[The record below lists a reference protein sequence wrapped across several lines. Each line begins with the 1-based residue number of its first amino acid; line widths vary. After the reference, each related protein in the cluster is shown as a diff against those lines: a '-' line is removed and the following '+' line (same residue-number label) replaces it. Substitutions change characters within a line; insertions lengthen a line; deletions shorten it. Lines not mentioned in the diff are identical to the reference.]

1 MKKTDLSTEK
11 RLFLAVALSFIVL
24 LVYPVIMSKF
34 LPAPEVPVEAPLETP
49 SETLREAVKKETPG
63 KVETAGEIKTSQPA
77 AARDLPTASKE
88 VVPGE
93 VKNIVPKVF
102 VEEII
107 TVNTPLYK
115 AEITTDGGGIRAF
128 YLKKY
133 KKEKDNGD
141 EFVNIT
147 SPVIFQAATKS
158 PGEMTLSM
166 SGFTDRVQFQTE
178 KTKVSVSSGGV
189 ATITLTA
196 GMENGMVVTKDYTFS
211 GDSYFIDNNTVLTN
225 SGPTRL
231 RGTLETSLVKS
242 IDPDT
247 DPYFHKGA
255 LVFEDE
261 EIERLDPGDG
271 EESGQK
277 SVNWIGVED
286 KYFLLAMLPTK
297 ESFVEKWTL
306 SSPDEETASV
316 TISSLF
322 DINVGGRASYS
333 LTTFVGPKEFDVLK
347 SRGASLEEAI
357 EFGFFSSLAKP
368 VLASLNYFYGY
379 IGNYGFAIILLTI
392 VIKAIFYPL
401 TRYSFQSMKKM
412 QSVQPQMKTLREKY
426 KNDKQKMNMELMELY
441 KRYKINPLGGC
452 LPMLLQI
459 PIFIA
464 LYEALSVAIEL
475 RHSPFVFW
483 IHDLSA
489 ADPYY
494 ITPLIMGASMF
505 VQQRMTPSTLDPI
518 QQKVMLAMPVVFT
531 FVFLS
536 FPSGLVIYWLVNNII
551 TIAQMY
557 HVYKT
562 D

>member
-24 LVYPVIMSKF
+24 LIYPVIMSKL
-34 LPAPEVPVEAPLETP
+34 LPAPETP
-49 SETLREAVKKETPG
+49 PEAVEKETSSKEIAG
-63 KVETAGEIKTSQPA
+63 KAETSSKTEAAQPSIAAPPVVMTEEPLA
-77 AARDLPTASKE
+77 AAEKKPASQ
-88 VVPGE
+88 
-93 VKNIVPKVF
+93 VF
-102 VEEII
+102 VEQTI
-107 TVNTPLYK
+107 TIDTPLYK
-115 AEITTDGGGIRAF
+115 AEITTDGGGVRAF

-147 SPVIFQAATKS
+147 SPVMFKSTARS
-158 PGEMTLSM
+158 PGDMTLSM

-178 KTKVSVSSGGV
+178 KTKVTVSEGST
-189 ATITLTA
+189 ATLRLTA
-196 GMENGMVVTKDYTFS
+196 GMKNGLIVTKDYTFS
-211 GDSYFIDNNTVLTN
+211 GDSYFIDTNAVLTN
-225 SGPTRL
+225 SGTSRV

-242 IDPDT
+242 IDPDI

-255 LVFEDE
+255 LVYEGDD
-261 EIERLDPGDG
+261 IERLDAGDG

-277 SVNWIGVED
+277 TVKWIGVED
-286 KYFLLAMLPTK
+286 KYFLLAMVPTK
-297 ESFVEKWTL
+297 ESFVDKWTL
-306 SSPDEETASV
+306 ASPDEETASATV
-316 TISSLF
+316 SSLF
-322 DINVGGRASYS
+322 DVNVGGRQSYS
-333 LTTFVGPKEFDVLK
+333 LTTFIGPKEFNILK
-347 SRGASLEEAI
+347 NKEVSLEEAI
-357 EFGFFSSLAKP
+357 EFGFFSFLAKP
-368 VLASLNYFYGY
+368 VLSSLNYFYSY
-379 IGNYGFAIILLTI
+379 IGNYGFAIILLTL
-392 VIKAIFYPL
+392 VIKAFFYPL
-401 TRYSFQSMKKM
+401 TKYSFQSMKKM

-426 KNDKQKMNMELMELY
+426 KHDKQKMNMELMELY

-459 PIFIA
+459 PVFIA

-475 RHSPFVFW
+475 RHAPFALW